1 MSPRPILLL
10 ILLRQRQLTRYG
22 MFRAAYESAAK
33 KIDRSLVGT
42 APSRAQLHRWT
53 SGALKR
59 LPYTDHCR
67 VLETMFPGWTAGQ
80 LFAPCPEDAPP
91 EPASP
96 RSDVL
101 PFPRGLPVL
110 AAPTGPR
117 TPIAAATPMAPYRP
131 AAPSGPATAAVPPGP
146 SGPGGAGGTSGTAP
160 PCGCAAR
167 LADVAAVFA
176 TRAEFTYAVPPQAM
190 FDDAR
195 SVRAAGLSLNLLC
208 QQYPDQR
215 LHLLLDRGARLEC
228 LFLDPEGEAIKA
240 REREEGYT
248 GRYLTTLTKL
258 NIEVLS
264 RVRDRL
270 PADARDRLSIA
281 VYDETIRF
289 GIVLIDDDICVVQ
302 PYLPRARG
310 VDSPTFFLRRDPEAS
325 GLYATFERVYSELW
339 ERSRA
344 V

>member
-1 MSPRPILLL
+1 MSSRPILLL
-10 ILLRQRQLTRYG
+10 VLLRQRQLTRYG
-22 MFRAAYESAAK
+22 MFRAAYENAAK
-33 KIDRSLVGT
+33 RIDRSLVGT

-80 LFAPCPEDAPP
+80 LFAPCPSAPP
-91 EPASP
+91 GVRADTASGHAGPPGGVGAPA
-96 RSDVL
+96 
-101 PFPRGLPVL
+101 RGPAIVSVTGPSVTGPD
-110 AAPTGPR
+110 AAPPGLRPDTVPG
-117 TPIAAATPMAPYRP
+117 AA
-131 AAPSGPATAAVPPGP
+131 
-146 SGPGGAGGTSGTAP
+146 
-160 PCGCAAR
+160 CGCAAR
-167 LADVAAVFA
+167 LADVAAVFV

-215 LHLLLDRGARLEC
+215 LHLLLDRGARLQC

-248 GRYLTTLTKL
+248 DRYLTTLTKL
-258 NIEVLS
+258 NIEVLA

-270 PADARDRLSIA
+270 PAGARDRLSIA

-289 GIVLIDDDICVVQ
+289 GIVLVDDDTCVVQ

-310 VDSPTFFLRRDPEAS
+310 VDSPTFLLRRAPETT
-325 GLYATFERVYSELW
+325 GLYAAFERVYSELW
-339 ERSRA
+339 ERSRR

>member
-22 MFRAAYESAAK
+22 MFRAAYENAAK
-33 KIDRSLVGT
+33 RIDRSLVGT

-67 VLETMFPGWTAGQ
+67 VLETMFPGWTADQ
-80 LFAPCPEDAPP
+80 LFAPFPGARAGTDAVPATGLPGAVALPGLRPDAVP
-91 EPASP
+91 EPCVP
-96 RSDVL
+96 
-101 PFPRGLPVL
+101 
-110 AAPTGPR
+110 
-117 TPIAAATPMAPYRP
+117 P
-131 AAPSGPATAAVPPGP
+131 AAPVPGTTVPGAA
-146 SGPGGAGGTSGTAP
+146 
-160 PCGCAAR
+160 CGCAAR
-167 LADVAAVFA
+167 LSDVTAVFA

-215 LHLLLDRGARLEC
+215 LHRLLDRGARLQC

-248 GRYLTTLTKL
+248 DRYLTTLTKL
-258 NIEVLS
+258 NIEVLA

-270 PADARDRLSIA
+270 PAGARDRLSIA

-289 GIVLIDDDICVVQ
+289 GIVLVDDDTCVVQ

-310 VDSPTFFLRRDPEAS
+310 VDSPTFLLRRGGPEAT
-325 GLYATFERVYSELW
+325 GLYAAFERVYSELW
-339 ERSRA
+339 ERSRG